1 MYLIDPLNLCPDCS
15 IIKTPRSRHCSTCNF
30 CVERYDHHC
39 PWVNNCIGAKNHH
52 YFMTFLTLVF
62 VSCLTMIFNTIV
74 GLAEL
79 KVDHSPERNHSIF
92 AIVPDEFLLSRTS
105 FILASIIVLL
115 MTGFFIMPVSL
126 LFYI

>member
-52 YFMTFLTLVF
+52 YFMTFLTFVF
-62 VSCLTMIFNTIV
+62 VSCLNDRDKFFKN
-74 GLAEL
+74 
-79 KVDHSPERNHSIF
+79 
-92 AIVPDEFLLSRTS
+92 
-105 FILASIIVLL
+105 II
-115 MTGFFIMPVSL
+115 L
-126 LFYI
+126 LFKSSFLKDFLV

>member
-1 MYLIDPLNLCPDCS
+1 MELIDPLNLCPDCL

-62 VSCLTMIFNTIV
+62 VSCLSMLLCTIV

-79 KVDHSPERNHSIF
+79 NESIPERNS
-92 AIVPDEFLLSRTS
+92 AITAIIPEDYLLSRTS
-105 FILASIIVLL
+105 FIVASVIVLL
-115 MTGFFIMPVSL
+115 MTGFFILPVGL
-126 LFYI
+126 LYYI